1 MRGCREEYQQCTR
14 YAGEGNMEFTSV
26 KERLLYPVN
35 ITECG
40 IKRAPLLVMG
50 V

>member
-1 MRGCREEYQQCTR
+1 MRGCREGYQQYTL
-14 YAGEGNMEFTSV
+14 YAGEGNTEFISV
-26 KERLLYPVN
+26 KERLLYTVN

-40 IKRAPLLVMG
+40 IKRAPLLLMG

>member
-1 MRGCREEYQQCTR
+1 
-14 YAGEGNMEFTSV
+14 MEFISV
-26 KERLLYPVN
+26 KERLLYTVN

-40 IKRAPLLVMG
+40 IKRAPLLAMG